1 MTALCLQVNGPPAGT
16 QRDPGDIVL
25 LMRDHVRFY
34 LNGRPQTVRGG
45 AAFATLTEYLRAGQR
60 LVGTKVVCAEGDCG
74 ACTVL
79 VGRVTD
85 GKVRYLPVDACIQF
99 LYQLDGTH
107 VITVEGLTR
116 NGELHPVQQALVDHH
131 GSQCGYCTPG
141 IVMALAGWAADGAP
155 ADPAAARIA
164 LTGNLCRCTGYLP
177 ILDAAAALAVGLEDS
192 THPTNR
198 YHFPEMLAAMRSLTG
213 DPLQLTEGRRT
224 FFAPTTLDEAVAF
237 KAEHPDAV
245 IVAGATELGVLR
257 NKKNVEPRTLLS
269 LARVPGLGVM
279 SYADG
284 RIVFGANV
292 TWSQVERAV
301 REPLP
306 EFHRIVQRFGSPQIR
321 NVATLV
327 GNVAHGSPIA
337 DSLGLLSVMDAELEL
352 VSVRGVRQR
361 SINGFYTGYKQK
373 DLAADELIA
382 RVALP
387 LPAAGERLRLY
398 KVSRRFD
405 LDIATFGAAIR
416 VRVEDGFVRDAALAF
431 MGVAPTV
438 VRLPEAERFL
448 GGRPFD
454 EVTFRQAGRIARS
467 EVRPISDVRGGR
479 EFRERLAENI
489 LTKFYFDETA
499 AYGSCQG
506 GAAVH

>member
-1 MTALCLQVNGPPAGT
+1 MTALCLQVNGPPSGM
-16 QRDPGDIVL
+16 QRDPGAIL

-34 LNGRPQTVRGG
+34 LNGRLHTVRGG
-45 AAFATLTEYLRAGQR
+45 AAFASLTEYLRAEQR

-85 GKVRYLPVDACIQF
+85 GQMKYLPVDACIQF

-107 VITVEGLTR
+107 VVTVEGLAR
-116 NGELHPVQQALVDHH
+116 NGELHPVQQALVEHH

-141 IVMALAGWAADGAP
+141 IVMALAGWAAAGAS

-192 THPTNR
+192 THPTK
-198 YHFPEMLAAMRSLTG
+198 HDTPELLAAMRALAT
-213 DPLQLTEGRRT
+213 DPIKIVEGRRT
-224 FFAPTTLDEAVAF
+224 YFAPTTLE
-237 KAEHPDAV
+237 DAV
-245 IVAGATELGVLR
+245 PFKSKHPEAAIVAGATELGVLR
-257 NKKNVEPRTLLS
+257 NKKNFEPRTLLS
-269 LARVPGLGVM
+269 LARIPGLGVM
-279 SYADG
+279 SYSGG
-284 RIVFGANV
+284 RMVFGANV
-292 TWSQVERAV
+292 TWAQVERAV
-301 REPLP
+301 HKPLP
-306 EFHRIVQRFGSPQIR
+306 EFHRVVERFGSPQIR

-327 GNVAHGSPIA
+327 GNIAHGSPIA

-352 VSVRGVRQR
+352 ISVRGTRRR

-387 LPAAGERLRLY
+387 LPPTAERLRLY

-416 VRVEDGFVRDAALAF
+416 VAEKDGVILKAAVAYT
-431 MGVAPTV
+431 GVAVTV
-438 VRLPEAERFL
+438 VRLPKTEAFL
-448 GGRPFD
+448 EGRPF
-454 EVTFRQAGRIARS
+454 EEATFREAGRIARS

-479 EFRERLAENI
+479 EFREQLAENI
-489 LTKFYFDETA
+489 LSKFYFDEIGDTELA
-499 AYGSCQG
+499 ATECGHG
-506 GAAVH
+506 

>member
-1 MTALCLQVNGPPAGT
+1 
-16 QRDPGDIVL
+16 
-25 LMRDHVRFY
+25 MRDHVRFF
-34 LNGRPQTVRGG
+34 LNDRPQTVRGG
-45 AAFATLTEYLRAGQR
+45 AAFASLTEYLRAGQR

-79 VGRVTD
+79 VGRVSD
-85 GKVRYLPVDACIQF
+85 GRVRYSPIDACIQF

-107 VITVEGLTR
+107 VVTVEGLAR

-141 IVMALAGWAADGAP
+141 IVLALAGWAQGGAP

-177 ILDAAAALAVGLEDS
+177 ILDAAAALAVSAVAGDCDPGPASQRPATEELRALAIEPLEIVD
-192 THPTNR
+192 
-198 YHFPEMLAAMRSLTG
+198 G
-213 DPLQLTEGRRT
+213 GRIAY
-224 FFAPTTLDEAVAF
+224 APTTLEDAAAF
-237 KAEHPDAV
+237 KAEYPDAV
-245 IVAGATELGVLR
+245 IVAGATEIGVLR
-257 NKKNVEPRTLLS
+257 NKKNYEPRALLS
-269 LARVPGLGVM
+269 LNRVPDLGLM

-292 TWSQVERAV
+292 TWAQVERAV

-306 EFHRIVQRFGSPQIR
+306 EFHRIVERFGSPQIR
-321 NVATLV
+321 NAATLV

-337 DSLGLLSVMDAELEL
+337 DSLALLSVMGAELEL
-352 VSVRGVRQR
+352 VSVRGTRRR

-373 DLAADELIA
+373 DLSADELIV

-387 LPAAGERLRLY
+387 LPASGERLRLY

-416 VRVEDGFVRDAALAF
+416 VRESDGLVRRAAVALT
-431 MGVAPTV
+431 GVAPTV
-438 VRLPEAERFL
+438 VRLPGTEAFL
-448 GGRPFD
+448 RGRPFA
-454 EVTFRQAGRIARS
+454 EATFRDAGRIARS

-479 EFRERLAENI
+479 EFREQLAENI
-489 LTKFYFDETA
+489 LAKFYFDETA
-499 AYGSCQG
+499 GQPNLNHAE
-506 GAAVH
+506 VN

>member
-1 MTALCLQVNGPPAGT
+1 
-16 QRDPGDIVL
+16 
-25 LMRDHVRFY
+25 MRDHVRFY
-34 LNGRPQTVRGG
+34 LNGRPHTVRGG
-45 AAFATLTEYLRAGQR
+45 AAFASLTDFLRAEQR

-79 VGRVTD
+79 VGRVSD
-85 GKVRYLPVDACIQF
+85 GQVRYLPVDACIQF

-107 VITVEGLTR
+107 VITIEGLAD
-116 NGELHPVQQALVDHH
+116 NGELHPVQRAMIDHH

-141 IVMALAGWAADGAP
+141 IVMALAGWAQNGAP
-155 ADPAAARIA
+155 ADPASARIA

-177 ILDAAAALAVGLEDS
+177 ILDAAAALAVS
-192 THPTNR
+192 TVAGVCDPGPASQRPATDELR
-198 YHFPEMLAAMRSLTG
+198 DLAAESLKIT
-213 DPLQLTEGRRT
+213 DARRT
-224 FFAPTTLDEAVAF
+224 FFAPTTLDDAVAF
-237 KAEHPDAV
+237 NAEHPDAV
-245 IVAGATELGVLR
+245 IVAGATEIGVLR
-257 NKKNVEPRTLLS
+257 NKKKYEPQTLLS
-269 LARVPGLGVM
+269 LARIQGLGVM
-279 SYADG
+279 SYSDG

-292 TWSQVERAV
+292 TWSQLERAV

-352 VSVRGVRQR
+352 VSVRGTRRR

-373 DLAADELIA
+373 DLASDELIV

-387 LPAAGERLRLY
+387 VPAPGERLRLY

-416 VRVEDGFVRDAALAF
+416 VRERNGVIGRAAVAYT
-431 MGVAPTV
+431 GVAPTV
-438 VRLPEAERFL
+438 MRLAETEAFL
-448 GGRPFD
+448 RGRPF
-454 EVTFRQAGRIARS
+454 EEATFRQAGRIARS

-479 EFRERLAENI
+479 VFREQLAENI
-489 LTKFYFDETA
+489 LTKFYFDEVATA
-499 AYGSCQG
+499 ET
-506 GAAVH
+506 AVTENGHG

>member
-1 MTALCLQVNGPPAGT
+1 
-16 QRDPGDIVL
+16 
-25 LMRDHVRFY
+25 MRDHVRFY
-34 LNGRPQTVRGG
+34 LNGRPHTVRGG
-45 AAFATLTEYLRAGQR
+45 AAFASLTEYLRAGQR

-116 NGELHPVQQALVDHH
+116 NDELHPVQQALVDHH

-141 IVMALAGWAADGAP
+141 IVMALAGWAADGVP

-177 ILDAAAALAVGLEDS
+177 ILDAAAALSVSSVAGLSEAGPGSMTPATED
-192 THPTNR
+192 
-198 YHFPEMLAAMRSLTG
+198 LRSLTAE
-213 DPLQLTEGRRT
+213 PLKITDGRRS
-224 FFAPTTLDEAVAF
+224 FFAPTTLDDAVAF
-237 KAEHPDAV
+237 KAKYPDAV

-257 NKKNVEPRTLLS
+257 NKKDFEPPTLLS
-269 LARVPGLGVM
+269 LARIPGLGVM

-292 TWSQVERAV
+292 TWAQVERAV

-306 EFHRIVQRFGSPQIR
+306 EFHRIVERFGSPQIR

-337 DSLGLLSVMDAELEL
+337 DSLGLFSVMDAELEL
-352 VSVRGVRQR
+352 VSVRGTRRR

-373 DLAADELIA
+373 DLAADELIV

-416 VRVEDGFVRDAALAF
+416 VRERDGVIGRAAVAYT
-431 MGVAPTV
+431 GVAPTV
-438 VRLPEAERFL
+438 VRLPATETFL
-448 GGRPFD
+448 RGRPF
-454 EVTFRQAGRIARS
+454 EEATFREAGRIARS
-467 EVRPISDVRGGR
+467 EVRPISDVRGER
-479 EFRERLAENI
+479 QFREQLAENI
-489 LTKFYFDETA
+489 LAKFYFDEMA
-499 AYGSCQG
+499 VGRPNPSP
-506 GAAVH
+506 AAVH

>member
-1 MTALCLQVNGPPAGT
+1 
-16 QRDPGDIVL
+16 
-25 LMRDHVRFY
+25 MRDHVRFY
-34 LNGRPQTVRGG
+34 LNGRPHTVRGG
-45 AAFATLTEYLRAGQR
+45 AAFASLTEYLRAQQR

-79 VGRVTD
+79 VGRVSD
-85 GKVRYLPVDACIQF
+85 GQVRYVPVDACIQF
-99 LYQLDGTH
+99 LYQLDATH

-116 NGELHPVQQALVDHH
+116 NGDLHPVQRAMVEHH

-141 IVMALAGWAADGAP
+141 IVMALAGWAQNGAP
-155 ADPAAARIA
+155 ADPATARLA

-177 ILDAAAALAVGLEDS
+177 ILDAAAALAVTAVAGVCEPGPASQRPATEEL
-192 THPTNR
+192 R
-198 YHFPEMLAAMRSLTG
+198 ALAADSLKIADG
-213 DPLQLTEGRRT
+213 SRT
-224 FFAPTTLDEAVAF
+224 FFAPTTLDDAVAV

-257 NKKNVEPRTLLS
+257 NKKNYEPRTLLS
-269 LARVPGLGVM
+269 LARIPGLGVM

-306 EFHRIVQRFGSPQIR
+306 EFHRIVERFGSPQIR

-352 VSVRGVRQR
+352 ASARGTRRR

-373 DLAADELIA
+373 DVAADELIV

-416 VRVEDGFVRDAALAF
+416 IRERDGVIGRAAVAYT
-431 MGVAPTV
+431 GVAPTV
-438 VRLPEAERFL
+438 VRLLETEAFFR
-448 GGRPFD
+448 GRPF
-454 EVTFRQAGRIARS
+454 EEATFRQAGRIARS

-479 EFRERLAENI
+479 AFREQLAENI
-489 LTKFYFDETA
+489 LAKFYFDEAGTA
-499 AYGSCQG
+499 EL
-506 GAAVH
+506 AVTENGHG